1 MEYSTILYEPPPN
14 TSIYCFFPIRLRVN
28 DKVTSSTH
36 SQPVMLDDHSDL
48 DPPLPIPNRT
58 VKRICANDSAA
69 TSVKVGYRQAVIP
82 KNPPLPCS
90 RGFFFGRL
98 FYYLFP
104 NVLTYC
110 INIKS
115 KGMT

>member
-82 KNPPLPCS
+82 KNPRYLVV
-90 RGFFFGRL
+90 GVFFWAF
-98 FYYLFP
+98 
-104 NVLTYC
+104 VLLSFSEC
-110 INIKS
+110 INLLY
-115 KGMT
+115 